1 MEYKEKIE
9 EKRQKLVNTLIE
21 FIENNPTQWEA
32 GWYKVATEP
41 PFNGKSEKAYK
52 GLNAFYLCV
61 LSMLKGYRDPR
72 WVTFKQAKELGGNV
86 KSGEKSSE
94 IFYWSFYDKA
104 TKKPYEEKTCEGMT
118 KKERLEYWEKNV
130 RPVIKFYQVFN
141 AEQCENLP
149 EYKRETTP
157 EMEAEER
164 QRQNAVIEQIIANSD
179 APVNYDGGN
188 RAYYSPAE
196 DSIHLPAIKDFKT
209 MQDYYATALH
219 EIAHSTGHESRLN
232 RNLLSL
238 FGTSEY
244 AKEELRAELASV
256 FMQVEYGISIEG
268 KHFENHGAYL
278 AGWLKSV
285 KDNKNDFFA
294 AATDAEKITGYIA
307 DNYLNAKS
315 ESKEQQQTTPKFEAN
330 TSFAKQVDAVLSGA
344 DTTSTHLKIM
354 GTPLILRQL
363 GAQNIPV
370 LMTAKHLKNIVAE
383 SGDEKNVNYH
393 GIDVDLIKK
402 LPELLSDPVMVMDS
416 LTRDDS
422 VVIVTSAV
430 DKENRPIIGAIKF
443 DGFGND
449 DGEKISA
456 NILLSVYGRNHFNE
470 FIQHNLNENTVLYWD
485 KEKSQELI
493 EIPGVQFPDSLNSLT
508 TDIIIRKAKAFVN
521 SLGEKNEN
529 IPVVEAKKP
538 VKSTADVLERESSA
552 KTFYLDYV
560 KTQKENPEAIVLKR
574 LGDFYEVMGDKAAQV
589 AATLDLTLTGRDVGL
604 SERVAMCGFPHHIA
618 DEYIAKLRESSDVI
632 VDDKY
637 LVKRRADSKDN
648 ANNEN
653 SVKGEKRFKIK
664 SQVENWEDWYT
675 DSIKNKRAREAAEW
689 LIENNYENEDDVKSV
704 FYDRQTSSMS
714 DDFDAEKND
723 ERAIIRVANE
733 YKARQAQE
741 QEMLEEARKAAHDAE
756 LPFSDKFDIGEEDF
770 NPNVYDGSMSI
781 EDYNLMNEMIA
792 SEQAEKVENTK
803 KSNLYYPIN
812 EDAARRAKEANS
824 FNDYISGSATK
835 EYRQNVDKAK
845 EIADF
850 QKTQNNDI
858 YGIVYNWKGLK
869 EENSIY
875 TANQLKELDEA
886 FVPVEMY
893 EGSFAAN
900 KTYSAFNLTGS
911 SEDET
916 LSNIRSFLTGKYN
929 DNPMHEDW
937 YWETV
942 RTNLF
947 TGEENATTNEYINQ
961 LNLTE
966 TEIRMSEQSEQAQ
979 QADTA
984 EQVKQARQ
992 VGQAKWQKIT
1002 IEPTLIGAERGKS
1015 TMLRMPEGEY
1025 SSFVLFVPTKF
1036 LQQDE
1041 KSGLVQ
1047 LSVNDNFNYS
1057 LMKGNQR
1064 VELSGSELCQ
1074 AMAGKEVGKRTQR
1087 VLSEANAENLTNIYR
1102 NIPEE
1107 MRQYPN
1113 WCVYRTR
1120 WNEEKGK
1127 YDKQIYSPVLGLNK
1141 DGKMQWASVDKPETW
1156 ATFDVAMKF
1165 AEDNDCAGLVF
1176 ALDGKTGISCID
1188 LDKAIV
1194 KDGKLNDKP
1203 TDRADGEMSAL
1214 ALKLCNELKN
1224 TYIETSASGNGLH
1237 IFVKDDL
1244 LAKGTYK
1251 NRVETADG
1259 EIEVYD
1265 DKRFM
1270 SMTGKLRSNTQRLN
1284 KCPVAT
1290 TAFLQSQLGE
1300 KTALQTA
1307 QPRQSRQVDNS
1318 DNAVIERIRRSKRGT
1333 EFDALYRG
1341 EDLTGDNSRN
1351 DFKMLNMLAFFTDCD
1366 ESQMER
1372 IFKSSALYRA
1382 EKSDAYLQHSVKKAC
1397 DTLQTRMS
1405 NRAYYG
1411 GNKKSGNNGN
1421 SK

>member
-164 QRQNAVIEQIIANSD
+164 QRQNAVIEQIIVNSD

-196 DSIHLPAIKDFKT
+196 DSIHLPEIKDFKT

-232 RNLLSL
+232 RNLLGL

-285 KDNKNDFFA
+285 KDNKNEFYA
-294 AATDAEKITGYIA
+294 AATDAERITNYIA
-307 DNYLNAKS
+307 DKYLQNI
-315 ESKEQQQTTPKFEAN
+315 KEPKFEAN
-330 TSFAKQVDAVLSGA
+330 NSFARQVDAVLSGA
-344 DTTSTHLKIM
+344 DATSTHLKVM

-370 LMTAKHLKNIVAE
+370 LMTAKHLKNIVAD
-383 SGDEKNVNYH
+383 SGDDNGVNYH

-443 DGFGND
+443 DGFGNLND
-449 DGEKISA
+449 IEIDA
-456 NILLSVYGRNHFNE
+456 NILTSTYGRNNFNY
-470 FIQHNLNENTVLYWD
+470 FIKRNVDENKILYWD

-493 EIPGVQFPDSLNSLT
+493 KTPGLQLPDNLNSLT
-508 TDIIIRKAKAFVN
+508 TNIIIRKAKAFVN
-521 SLGEKNEN
+521 SLDEKNEN
-529 IPVVEAKKP
+529 IPVDEAKKAE
-538 VKSTADVLERESSA
+538 KRNA
-552 KTFYLDYV
+552 KTEQAIDKMSDNVVFSSEVLATRQEMLNIIWSGYGNDYYAVSNEKILIPDEDDERDNGFIEVDGQAVYLIDEYGSIQQNQVGQKLTSYDININLPYYSQRDYKQIPLEDLQQIADERAAKITAYAQALKEVERKSEKPVHNDLYFLKIAKQELDKHYADFHSVEPFYGKYMR
-560 KTQKENPEAIVLKR
+560 TQVDNPEAIVLKR
-574 LGDFYEVMGDKAAQV
+574 LGDFYEAMGDKAAQV

-604 SERVAMCGFPHHIA
+604 SERVAMCGFPYHIA

-637 LVKRRADSKDN
+637 LVKSK
-648 ANNEN
+648 
-653 SVKGEKRFKIK
+653 KRFKIK

-675 DSIKNKRAREAAEW
+675 DSIKNKRAREAA
-689 LIENNYENEDDVKSV
+689 
-704 FYDRQTSSMS
+704 
-714 DDFDAEKND
+714 
-723 ERAIIRVANE
+723 
-733 YKARQAQE
+733 
-741 QEMLEEARKAAHDAE
+741 
-756 LPFSDKFDIGEEDF
+756 PFSSYKRHDIAEE
-770 NPNVYDGSMSI
+770 
-781 EDYNLMNEMIA
+781 
-792 SEQAEKVENTK
+792 
-803 KSNLYYPIN
+803 
-812 EDAARRAKEANS
+812 
-824 FNDYISGSATK
+824 
-835 EYRQNVDKAK
+835 
-845 EIADF
+845 
-850 QKTQNNDI
+850 KTQNNDI

-992 VGQAKWQKIT
+992 AKWQKIT

-1025 SSFVLFVPTKF
+1025 SSFVFFVPTKF
-1036 LQQDE
+1036 IQQDE
-1041 KSGLVQ
+1041 KSGSVQ

-1120 WNEEKGK
+1120 WNEEKDK

-1194 KDGKLNDKP
+1194 KDGKLNDKS

-1244 LAKGTYK
+1244 LAKGRYK
-1251 NRVETADG
+1251 NRVETPDG

-1307 QPRQSRQVDNS
+1307 QSRQSRQVDNS

-1382 EKSDAYLQHSVKKAC
+1382 EKSDAYVQHSVKKAC